1 MDYLSA
7 SKNFYSL
14 IVPIIRFLGSKSN
27 LLRKR
32 KRNVGEEIQ
41 EALKNKRYLMGNA
54 TLTKLW
60 NVCPDNFEAAAGE

>member
-1 MDYLSA
+1 MRE
-7 SKNFYSL
+7 KNFYIL
-14 IVPIIRFLGSKSN
+14 IVSIILCLGSKSN

-32 KRNVGEEIQ
+32 RRNVGEEIK
-41 EALKNKRYLMGNA
+41 EALENKRYLMGNA